1 MPLSTRCERDGRQS
15 YRDGMDTPADPQL
28 APHRERERDR
38 RKDATRQIVVI
49 CAFCSMIVAAL
60 LGVGM
65 LGGTPIQDAQGGA
78 LDADGSYV
86 APARPAFSIWSV
98 VYVGLLGYTAWQAFP
113 RQRARER
120 QRALGMLV
128 AGTMVLNGLWLA
140 AAQFASL
147 PLTVLVIVLLLI
159 ALAVAFHVTMAFPG
173 RGVADSVL
181 IDGVTGL
188 HFGWVTVATVA
199 NIAAWVA
206 PAGGGEGGGATAWG
220 VATVVVIAAVGVV
233 IAWWSRWRLA
243 PGLAIGWG
251 LTWIAVAR
259 IAGEP
264 SDTAIGVAAIVAA
277 VVVVVTPLVGKV
289 LQQVVEVRNAEA

>member
-1 MPLSTRCERDGRQS
+1 
-15 YRDGMDTPADPQL
+15 MDTPADPQL
-28 APHRERERDR
+28 APERERQR
-38 RKDATRQIVVI
+38 GKDTARQIVVI
-49 CAFCSMIVAAL
+49 FAFCLMIAAAL
-60 LGVGM
+60 FGVGVF
-65 LGGTPIQDAQGGA
+65 GGTPIQEVQDGA
-78 LDADGSYV
+78 LDADGSYL
-86 APARPAFSIWSV
+86 APARPAFSIWSAI
-98 VYVGLLGYTAWQAFP
+98 YLGLLGYTAWQAFP
-113 RQRARER
+113 RQRERER
-120 QRALGMLV
+120 QRALGALV
-128 AGTMVLNGLWLA
+128 AGTMVLNGLWLI

-206 PAGGGEGGGATAWG
+206 PTPDGEGGGGTGWG
-220 VATVVVIAAVGVV
+220 VATVALIAVAGVV

-243 PGLAIGWG
+243 PGLAMGWG
-251 LTWIAVAR
+251 LAWIAVAR
-259 IAGEP
+259 LGGDPA
-264 SDTAIGVAAIVAA
+264 DAAIGVAAIVAA
-277 VVVVVTPLVGKV
+277 GIVVLTPMIGKV

>member
-1 MPLSTRCERDGRQS
+1 
-15 YRDGMDTPADPQL
+15 MDTPGET
-28 APHRERERDR
+28 ERER
-38 RKDATRQIVVI
+38 RKDATRQVVVI
-49 CAFCSMIVAAL
+49 VAFCFMIVAAL
-60 LGVGM
+60 LGVGAF
-65 LGGTPIQDAQGGA
+65 GGTPIQDVQDGA
-78 LDADGSYV
+78 LDADGSYL

-98 VYVGLLGYTAWQAFP
+98 VYLGLLGYTAWQAFP

-128 AGTMVLNGLWLA
+128 AGTMVLNGLWLI

-147 PLTVLVIVLLLI
+147 PLTVLVIVLLLV
-159 ALAVAFHVTMAFPG
+159 ALAVAFHVTVAFPG
-173 RGVADSVL
+173 RGLADSVL

-206 PAGGGEGGGATAWG
+206 PAADREDGAATGWG
-220 VATVVVIAAVGVV
+220 IATVVVIAAAGVV
-233 IAWWSRWRLA
+233 IARWSRWRIA

-251 LTWIAVAR
+251 LVWIGVAR
-259 IAGEP
+259 LTGDPHDAG
-264 SDTAIGVAAIVAA
+264 IGIAAIVAA
-277 VVVVVTPLVGKV
+277 VIVVGTPLIGKL